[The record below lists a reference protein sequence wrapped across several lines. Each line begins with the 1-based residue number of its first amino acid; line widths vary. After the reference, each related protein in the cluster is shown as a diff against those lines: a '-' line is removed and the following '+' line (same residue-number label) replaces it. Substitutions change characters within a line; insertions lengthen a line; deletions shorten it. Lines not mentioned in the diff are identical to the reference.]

1 MLPNQPLQQPNA
13 TRARSE
19 VGSCRDRRGLRPRL
33 LAAVIRSKATLAF
46 AAERVIVRQTGL
58 RELCLVRGVRS
69 GGMRG
74 GSAGRTK
81 LALAA
86 MLGVVTVIALAV
98 RLIHSKPRPSEHQLE
113 APWQWDD
120 EARVEICLSIPGAS
134 GTGPGDADLLID
146 GTLAGAGEMHG
157 DNRDTGNVV
166 GCEDYPDRYIDVR
179 DGEKRTWRMMYGL
192 VGLRCPNLRTRV
204 GAHVRFRFYSILRN
218 GRTAD
223 LLLTDEAGPVLAIE
237 QGEHGPR
244 PLEGMSPSVG
254 WGRSLGR
261 RSNPCGG
268 EEVARALRVSGDT
281 DAMVPPGQTGS
292 VRAHGTSYRLW
303 NAGSVAVVGTACVDE
318 DDRSSWVLWR
328 E

>member
-1 MLPNQPLQQPNA
+1 M
-13 TRARSE
+13 RA
-19 VGSCRDRRGLRPRL
+19 
-33 LAAVIRSKATLAF
+33 

-58 RELCLVRGVRS
+58 RELCLVRGVSS
-69 GGMRG
+69 GGMCG
-74 GSAGRTK
+74 GSGARTK

-86 MLGVVTVIALAV
+86 LLGVVTVIAVAV
-98 RLIHSKPRPSEHQLE
+98 GLIHSKPRLSEHQLE
-113 APWQWDD
+113 APWQRDD
-120 EARVEICLSIPGAS
+120 ETRIEICLSIPGASGS

-146 GTLAGAGEMHG
+146 GTLAGVGEMHG

-179 DGEKRTWRMMYGL
+179 DEEKRTWRIMYVL
-192 VGLRCPNLRTRV
+192 VGLRYPRLETRI

-218 GRTAD
+218 GRTAN

-254 WGRSLGR
+254 WGRSLGHR
-261 RSNPCGG
+261 PNPCGG

-281 DAMVPPGQTGS
+281 DAMVPPGQTGL
-292 VRAHGTSYRLW
+292 VRAHGTPYRLW

-318 DDRSSWVLWR
+318 DDWSSWLLWR